1 MYAYVYIY
9 LSMWQ
14 AGNAGQLYES
24 VHGQIFTLPDN
35 CVVYPAHDYKG
46 HASSTVSM
54 HIDLIIHAYG
64 PYHIDLIYVHV
75 CICTITR
82 AMPAPW

>member
-1 MYAYVYIY
+1 MYILYI
-9 LSMWQ
+9 Q

-54 HIDLIIHAYG
+54 HIDLI
-64 PYHIDLIYVHV
+64 
-75 CICTITR
+75 
-82 AMPAPW
+82 M